1 MNQERIMSWLIDS
14 ANTWYLLLG
23 IVGLGFGT
31 AWWMNRRAKYLL
43 GVAAAAA
50 LIALLWLLTRLVV
63 TERQQLEL
71 NVRAMAEAV
80 VEGKA
85 DVLLNYFAG
94 DFEFQGRK
102 RKDLADGVVRG
113 AKQFQVTEIV
123 ISAFDVEE
131 LKDLRA
137 TVFFRATVRH
147 RGEDRP
153 YLVACRASFVK
164 ENERWRVR
172 EVRFYNPLVNQNQ
185 PIALPI
191 P

>member
-1 MNQERIMSWLIDS
+1 MSWLIDS
-14 ANTWYLLLG
+14 AEIWYALLG
-23 IVGLGFGT
+23 IVALGFGT

-43 GVAAAAA
+43 GVVVAIS
-50 LIALLWLLTRLVV
+50 LITLLWLLTRLVV
-63 TERQQLEL
+63 TERKQLKL
-71 NVRAMAEAV
+71 NVRAMADAV

-85 DVLLNYFAG
+85 DVLLNHFAG

-102 RKDLADGVVRG
+102 RKELADGVVRR
-113 AKQFQVTEIV
+113 AKQYQVSEIV

-137 TVFFRATVRH
+137 TVFFRATVH
-147 RGEDRP
+147 SRGEDRP

-164 ENERWRVR
+164 ENDRWRVR

-185 PIALPI
+185 PITLPV